1 MCSAHWEGFKMAENR
16 KFIDAYKQ
24 CFSSVYEASYD
35 QNIALLVKNLNGI
48 CFIFYL
54 LFWPSCNSEPLNDVH
69 FTYICNFAFFRL
81 PTDNLKLTPEQLSV
95 VNYDV
100 DNGVIKIMA
109 FAGNFKKFVIFVC
122 VYV

>member
-1 MCSAHWEGFKMAENR
+1 MEFVS
-16 KFIDAYKQ
+16 
-24 CFSSVYEASYD
+24 FSTCYFD
-35 QNIALLVKNLNGI
+35 QVVILA
-48 CFIFYL
+48 
-54 LFWPSCNSEPLNDVH
+54 EPLNDVH
-69 FTYICNFAFFRL
+69 FTYIYCNFAFFRL

-109 FAGNFKKFVIFVC
+109 FAGNFKTFVIFVC